1 MNISQVSKKY
11 NLTADTLRYYEKVG
25 LLPHVQR
32 EPNGIRNYSD
42 IDCNW
47 IEFIKCMRNA
57 GIPIETLAK
66 YVSLFYKGNKTLLAR
81 KNLLIR
87 ERDALKKRIEEG
99 TAVLERLNKK
109 IALYDENIRDWESK
123 LK

>member
-32 EPNGIRNYSD
+32 ESNGIRNYSD

-81 KNLLIR
+81 KNLLIK